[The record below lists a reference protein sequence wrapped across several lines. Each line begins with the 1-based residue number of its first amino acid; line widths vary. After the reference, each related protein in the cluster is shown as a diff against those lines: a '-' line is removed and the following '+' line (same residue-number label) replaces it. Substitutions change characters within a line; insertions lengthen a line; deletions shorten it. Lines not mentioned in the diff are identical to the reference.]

1 MIKYGLLLPV
11 TGLLIL
17 SANARVVA
25 EVAETTFSV
34 VAAEDE
40 GISMTEEFG
49 KQEPQTKERL
59 IKGKVTDENGEYQMK
74 VPETGILYFSYV
86 GKKTEVAPYT
96 KGVESLNVTLKKTN
110 TPLEDVVII
119 GYMAKNSKKTD
130 KNTFLLWNKILSLLG
145 GGSCQQF
152 IAKNIKYPEEAM
164 KKGIEGTVYVTF
176 TIDEQ
181 GKVVQPKVL
190 KGVNELL
197 DNEALR
203 VVSSMP
209 DWKPGK
215 QREQAV
221 EVQYT
226 VPVQFHI
233 TKDDKEAKDGVIII
247 QTQEK

>member
-1 MIKYGLLLPV
+1 
-11 TGLLIL
+11 
-17 SANARVVA
+17 
-25 EVAETTFSV
+25 
-34 VAAEDE
+34 
-40 GISMTEEFG
+40 
-49 KQEPQTKERL
+49 
-59 IKGKVTDENGEYQMK
+59 
-74 VPETGILYFSYV
+74 
-86 GKKTEVAPYT
+86 
-96 KGVESLNVTLKKTN
+96 
-110 TPLEDVVII
+110 
-119 GYMAKNSKKTD
+119 
-130 KNTFLLWNKILSLLG
+130 
-145 GGSCQQF
+145 
-152 IAKNIKYPEEAM
+152 M
-164 KKGIEGTVYVTF
+164 KKGVEGTVYVTF